1 MKKSRWILVLITAA
15 IVSFAFTE
23 RGERY
28 FEIAKSLDIFAT
40 LFKEVNAYYVDDVE
54 PKKLIRTGIDDMLES
69 LDPYT
74 TYIPEEELE
83 NFRVLTTGQYAG
95 IGALINVINDKT
107 VITHPYKGF
116 PAYNAGVRV
125 GDEIVSINGK
135 TMVGKPTTDITTNL
149 KGQAKTEVELKVK
162 RAVVGEL
169 TFKIKREKIS
179 ITNIAYYGMVGTSD
193 VGYIKLDEFT
203 PGAAKEVSEAVQNL
217 KTLGAKKLILDL
229 RDNLGGLMHEGIN
242 IVNLFIPKNLEVVST
257 KGKVKEWNKSYSTL
271 NNPVDTEIPIAVLVS
286 EASASAAEIVSGSL
300 QDYDRAVLV
309 GKKTFGKGLV
319 QTTRQLSYGSELKVT
334 VAKYYIPSG
343 RCIQALD
350 YAHRNEDGSVSKFP
364 DSLRTEF
371 KTKGGRKVY
380 DGNGIDPD
388 VTTEDHYLSSVA
400 TALLRNGLI
409 FEYASK
415 YCGERP
421 ARPDFKTFKLSDAD
435 YAKFT
440 EWIKTQKFTYRSDL
454 ETGTNE
460 LIKAAKE
467 ERYYPE
473 IEAQLNDLKKRIENN
488 KATDLIRF
496 KREII
501 DVLEQQIAFHYALA
515 EGEAAVSLP
524 RDKTV
529 SEALKVL
536 GDNQRYKTIL
546 TAAP

>member
-1 MKKSRWILVLITAA
+1 MKKSRWILWMVIIAA
-15 IVSFAFTE
+15 ISFSFTKPAD
-23 RGERY
+23 RY

-54 PKKLIRTGIDDMLES
+54 PKKLIRSGIDNMLES

-95 IGALINVINDKT
+95 IGALINVINNKT
-107 VITHPYKGF
+107 VITHPYKNF
-116 PAYNAGVRV
+116 PAYKAGVRV
-125 GDEIVSINGK
+125 GDEIIAINGK
-135 TMVGKPTTDITTNL
+135 NMVGKDPSDITSNL
-149 KGQAKTEVELKVK
+149 KGQAKTDVELKV
-162 RAVVGEL
+162 RRIGAGEL
-169 TFKIKREKIS
+169 TFTIKREKIS
-179 ITNIAYYGMVGTSD
+179 IANITYFGTIGTSD

-203 PGAAKEVSEAVQNL
+203 PGAAKEVSEAVLSL
-217 KTLGAKKLILDL
+217 KAQGAKKLILDL

-242 IVNLFIPKNLEVVST
+242 IVNLFIPRNQEVVST
-257 KGKVKEWNKSYSTL
+257 KGKVKEWNKTYSTL
-271 NNPVDTEIPIAVLVS
+271 NNPLDTDIPLAVLTS
-286 EASASAAEIVSGSL
+286 ESSASAAEIVSGSL

-309 GKKTFGKGLV
+309 GRKTFGKGLV

-350 YAHRNEDGSVSKFP
+350 YAHRNADGSVSKFA
-364 DSLRTEF
+364 DSLRKEF
-371 KTKGGRKVY
+371 KTKGGRKVL

-388 VTTEDHYLSSVA
+388 VNTDDEYLSAVTS
-400 TALLRNGLI
+400 ALVQNGFV

-415 YCGERP
+415 YCGEHP
-421 ARPDFKTFKLSDAD
+421 VQPDFKTFKISDAD

-440 EWIKTQKFTYRSDL
+440 DWIKTQKFTYTSEL
-454 ETGTNE
+454 ESSTNE

-473 IEAQLNDLKKRIENN
+473 IENQLSDLKKRIETS
-488 KATDLIRF
+488 KSSDLSRF
-496 KREII
+496 KKEISE
-501 DVLEQQIAFHYALA
+501 VLEQQIAFHYALA
-515 EGEAAVSLP
+515 EGEAAIMLS

-529 SEALKVL
+529 AEAAKILN
-536 GDNQRYKTIL
+536 DNNRYKAIL
-546 TAAP
+546 TP

>member
-1 MKKSRWILVLITAA
+1 MMIAVAA
-15 IVSFAFTE
+15 ISFAFTKPA
-23 RGERY
+23 ERY

-54 PKKLIRTGIDDMLES
+54 PKKLIRNGIDNMLES

-74 TYIPEEELE
+74 VYIPEEELE

-95 IGALINVINDKT
+95 IGALINVINNKT
-107 VITHPYKGF
+107 VITHPYKDF
-116 PAYNAGVRV
+116 PAYKAGVRV
-125 GDEIVSINGK
+125 GDEIVAINGK
-135 TMVGKPTTDITTNL
+135 NMVGKLPGEITANL

-162 RAVVGEL
+162 RAGVGEL

-179 ITNIAYYGMVGTSD
+179 ITNISYFGMVGTSD

-203 PGAAKEVSEAVQNL
+203 PGAAKEVSEAVLSL
-217 KTLGAKKLILDL
+217 KAQGAKKLILDL

-242 IVNLFIPKNLEVVST
+242 IVNLFIAKNQEVVST
-257 KGKVKEWNKSYSTL
+257 KGKVKEWNKTYSTL
-271 NNPVDTEIPIAVLVS
+271 NNPLDTEIPLAVLTS
-286 EASASAAEIVSGSL
+286 EVSASAAEIVSGSL

-309 GKKTFGKGLV
+309 GRRTFGKGLV

-350 YAHRNEDGSVSKFP
+350 YAHRNADGSVSKFA

-371 KTKGGRKVY
+371 KTKGGRKVL

-388 VTTEDHYLSSVA
+388 VSTEDEYLSAVTS
-400 TALLRNGLI
+400 ALIQNGFV

-415 YCGERP
+415 YCGEHP
-421 ARPDFKTFKLSDAD
+421 VKPDFKTFKLSDAD
-435 YAKFT
+435 YTKFT
-440 EWIKTQKFTYRSDL
+440 EWLKTQKFTYKSEL
-454 ETGTNE
+454 ETNTNE

-473 IEAQLNDLKKRIENN
+473 IEAQLSDLKRRIETS
-488 KATDLIRF
+488 KTTDLIRF
-496 KREII
+496 KKEISE
-501 DVLEQQIAFHYALA
+501 VLEQQIAFHYSLA
-515 EGEAAVSLP
+515 EGEAAVTLS

-529 SEALKVL
+529 AEAVKIL
-536 GDNQRYKTIL
+536 GDNNRYKTIL
-546 TAAP
+546 TP